1 MNFIYRLVLTSFI
14 TMLVLLTCANGQE
27 SITLGDERS
36 DVYIPLLKGKR
47 VGLFSNQ
54 SGIVGD
60 RSEGLLSS
68 AGCGIDDKSALIP
81 FGATLHGRKPSY
93 GPHIV
98 DCLLNEGI
106 DVRAIFSPEHGFRGI
121 ADAGENV
128 SSGIDEKTGIPIYSL
143 YGKRSWQLS
152 EKIAL
157 IDVLVIDI
165 QDVGLRYY
173 TYYISMLS
181 LMEECAKMGKDV
193 VLLDRPNPNGFYIG
207 GPVLSM
213 DFKSGVG
220 SLPIATAHGLTLG
233 ELAYMAN
240 EEGWL
245 EGGVK
250 CNLYIVKCLGYTH
263 STKYRLLMSPSPN
276 LKDMK
281 AIYLYAS
288 TCYFE
293 GTNISLGR
301 GTAFPFEVY
310 GAPQMSGDYEFTP
323 RSVQG
328 AKNPPYK
335 DKLCYGTSL
344 REMPLE
350 DIFQKG
356 VHYDFIIDAY
366 NRYSDKDHFFI
377 GGGRFFDLL
386 SGTDRIRKMI
396 EAGESSE
403 TISHSWEKELQDY
416 ADLRNKYLLYPL

>member
-1 MNFIYRLVLTSFI
+1 MNFIYRITLTLIVTTF
-14 TMLVLLTCANGQE
+14 TFLPCAFGQE
-27 SITLGDERS
+27 RIVLGDERS
-36 DVYIPLLKGKR
+36 DVYLPLLKGKR

-60 RSEGLLSS
+60 YSEGLLSP
-68 AGCGIDDKSALIP
+68 AGCGIDEQNSLIP
-81 FGATLHGRKPSY
+81 FGTTISGRKPVY
-93 GPHIV
+93 GSHIV
-98 DCLLNEGI
+98 DCLLNDGI
-106 DVRAIFSPEHGFRGI
+106 DVRAIFSPEHGFRGV

-157 IDVLVIDI
+157 IDALVIDI

-193 VLLDRPNPNGFYIG
+193 ILLDRPNPNGFYIG

-220 SLPIATAHGLTLG
+220 GLPIATVHGLTLG

-245 EGGVK
+245 KNGTK
-250 CNLYIVKCLGYTH
+250 CNLFIVKCLGYTH
-263 STKYRLLMSPSPN
+263 STRYHLLMSPSPN

-293 GTNISLGR
+293 GTNVSLGR
-301 GTAFPFEVY
+301 GTPFPFEIY

-323 RSVQG
+323 HSMTG

-335 DKLCYGTSL
+335 DMICYGTSL
-344 REMPLE
+344 REMSLE
-350 DIFQKG
+350 EIFRKG

-366 NRYSDKDHFFI
+366 NRYLDKEHFFI

-386 SGTDRIRKMI
+386 SGTDKVRKMI

-403 TISHSWEKELQDY
+403 AISNSWEKELQDY

>member
-1 MNFIYRLVLTSFI
+1 MNFIYKITLTLIVTTF
-14 TMLVLLTCANGQE
+14 TFLPCAFGQE
-27 SITLGDERS
+27 RIVLGDERS
-36 DVYIPLLKGKR
+36 DVYLPLLKGKR

-60 RSEGLLSS
+60 YSEGLLSP
-68 AGCGIDDKSALIP
+68 AGCGIDEQNALIP
-81 FGATLHGRKPSY
+81 FGTTISGRKPVY

-98 DCLLNEGI
+98 DCLLNDGI
-106 DVRAIFSPEHGFRGI
+106 DVRAIFSPEHGFRGV

-157 IDVLVIDI
+157 IDALVIDI

-193 VLLDRPNPNGFYIG
+193 ILLDRPNPNGFYIG

-220 SLPIATAHGLTLG
+220 GLPIATVHGLTLG

-245 EGGVK
+245 KNGIK
-250 CNLYIVKCLGYTH
+250 CNLSIVKCLGYTH
-263 STKYRLLMSPSPN
+263 STRYRLLMSPSPN

-293 GTNISLGR
+293 GTNVSLGR
-301 GTAFPFEVY
+301 GTPFPFEIY

-323 RSVQG
+323 HSMTG

-335 DKLCYGTSL
+335 DIPCYGTSL

-350 DIFQKG
+350 EIFRKG

-366 NRYSDKDHFFI
+366 NRYLDKEHFFI
-377 GGGRFFDLL
+377 GGGRFFDML
-386 SGTDRIRKMI
+386 SGTDKVRKMI
-396 EAGESSE
+396 EAGESNE
-403 TISHSWEKELQDY
+403 AISNSWEKELQDY